1 MIFTKTRNY
10 ALAALLLVSGCLY
23 AEDKK
28 ENKKDSLAF
37 TTIIENPIT
46 SVKNQNKSGTCWDFS
61 SLGFFEAELLRTQKK
76 SYDLCEAYVFTKTM
90 MDRARAAVR
99 LHGDISFAQ
108 GGSFYD
114 VLYCLKNY
122 GICPESAMPQPGTLY
137 GDTLFNNTELE
148 MVTTAYV
155 GSIAKSNSKKISTIW
170 PNGLKGIYEAYLGK
184 LPETFTY
191 EGKTYTPK
199 SFAESLKLN
208 WDDYVSLTSF
218 THHPYYSSF
227 SIEVQDNWR
236 QALSYN
242 LPLNELMEVME
253 TAIKKGYTF
262 AWGADVSESSFG
274 RSGDHEGVA
283 TIPLETKD
291 KDTTGSDQ
299 ARWIGSIGGDK
310 EQAEKDSKDEKV
322 ITPEMRQEAYDN
334 WTTTDD
340 HGMVIYGLAKD
351 QNGKEYFMMKNSW
364 GNYNKFHGKA
374 YITKAYM
381 AYKTMNI
388 LINKNAIPKEI
399 AKKLGL

>member
-1 MIFTKTRNY
+1 MIFTRTRNLT
-10 ALAALLLVSGCLY
+10 LAALLLLSGCIY
-23 AEDKK
+23 ADDKK
-28 ENKKDSLAF
+28 EEKKDSLAF

-76 SYDLCEAYVFTKTM
+76 QYDLCEVFVFFNTM

-122 GICPESAMPQPGTLY
+122 GICPENAMPHPGTLY
-137 GDTLFNNTELE
+137 GDSLFNNTELE
-148 MVTTAYV
+148 KITTAYV
-155 GSIAKSNSKKISTIW
+155 EAIAKGENKKISTVW

-184 LPETFTY
+184 LPESFIF

-199 SFAESLKLN
+199 SFAESLGLK
-208 WDDYVSLTSF
+208 WDDYISLTSF
-218 THHPYYSSF
+218 THHPYYKPF

-236 QALSYN
+236 QGLSYN

-253 TAIKKGYTF
+253 NAIKKGYTF

-283 TIPLETKD
+283 TIPSETNNKD
-291 KDTTGSDQ
+291 NTGSDQ
-299 ARWIGSIGGDK
+299 TRWIGDNK
-310 EQAEKDSKDEKV
+310 EQAEKDSKNEKI
-322 ITPEMRQEAYDN
+322 ITPEIRQEGYDN

-340 HGMVIYGLAKD
+340 HGMIIYGLAKD

-364 GNYNKFHGKA
+364 GDYNKYHGKA

-388 LINKNAIPKEI
+388 FINKNAIPKDL